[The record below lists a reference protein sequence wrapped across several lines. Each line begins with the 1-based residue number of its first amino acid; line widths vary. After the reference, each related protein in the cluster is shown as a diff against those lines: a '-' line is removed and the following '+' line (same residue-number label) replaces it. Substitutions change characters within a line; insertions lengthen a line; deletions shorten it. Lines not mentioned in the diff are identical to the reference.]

1 MATERTRLSYT
12 QFLKSAGGA
21 SALALALVAQGAW
34 AQDTVAPESQT
45 STATETPTGAPA
57 NPTDQPST
65 AKDDSAESGDEI
77 IVTGIRASL
86 AKAQDI
92 KRDSATVV
100 DAITAED
107 IGALPDRSVN
117 EALQRVPGVA
127 ITRFAA
133 AEDSAHFS
141 VEGSGVVIRGL
152 SFVRGEFNGRDTFS
166 TSGGREIGFNDVAP
180 ELVGSVEVFKNLT
193 ADLIEGGIAGTVN
206 INTRK
211 PFDSKKRLIY
221 VSGEINYADLIDK
234 SAPTFTGLYSNQWE
248 LPGGS
253 RVGLLVSG
261 TYSQLF
267 SQSHSAFVA
276 APLERFTGT
285 RTFNAGSPYQSTT
298 TDTFNCGTAL
308 NRCYAPV
315 GAGVRNQD
323 FNRERYGISAA
334 LQFATP
340 GDEVIATAQFL
351 RTNGKNSWVER
362 TIEPNVYYGDVNA
375 TFPQPGTQYVF
386 DDNGVFVSGNI
397 NRPGGFKEG
406 NIPGGGG
413 YGRLNNFQSGG
424 IFTTFSNRATA
435 SEAQTDDYSLNF
447 KVTPSDRLRFNFDG
461 QYVKSKLTS
470 FDNIIDT
477 GTWSNISLDTSGRI
491 PVVGFTIGDVPNYN
505 GRRPSASE
513 YFTNPNSIYFR
524 DAFSDLNDNNGEEW
538 AFRADAEYD
547 LSDTGFLRRLR
558 VGGRYADRDQTVRNN
573 AYNNWGAP
581 SETWTGGGAQ
591 TFATIDPSNYRAAG
605 FNDFFRGDV
614 PAVPIANFLNPD
626 LLLDYKASQALLRQV
641 TRAGGGNYTPVEDRA
656 CDNNAA
662 KINTYFCPNQ
672 IYQNSESTISGYAR
686 LDFGFD
692 TGSTSSFDGNIGV
705 RYVNTLDRSFGA
717 LTAPSSNAVFTA
729 FVEQSTGRV
738 FTLAE
743 TCARVLPA
751 GQQQQAICFLSP
763 AQQQAALA
771 FSNGRSAPYV
781 GRNRFDHW
789 LPSINLRFKA
799 TEQLQFRLAA
809 SKAISRPNF
818 GNLRA
823 FIGVNPDRTPANT
836 LFFSANSQNPF
847 LEPVEAKQAD
857 LTAEWY
863 FSRVGSIT
871 AAAFFKRL
879 TNLIDYNSQSILNV
893 SNNGQTYPVVVNGPA
908 NTDGSADIKG
918 VELSYQQTYEFL
930 PGALSGLGMQ
940 ATYTFVD
947 TGKFPNTTAANGA
960 GDGARPPGQVDG
972 LYDNLPLTQ
981 LSKHN
986 VNVAGFYDKYGIYAR
1001 MAYSWR
1007 SSYLI
1012 SVRDCCFPFL
1022 PNYNEATGQ
1031 LDGSLF
1037 YTVND
1042 QFKIGLQVSNILNEV
1057 TRTSFGLYADEDGEI
1072 VRSKKAAFIND
1083 RRYSISVRL
1092 TL

>member
-1 MATERTRLSYT
+1 MADTSKRAHI
-12 QFLKSAGGA
+12 QFLKLTGGA
-21 SALALALVAQGAW
+21 SALALALVAQAAW
-34 AQDTVAPESQT
+34 AQDTVAPEAQT
-45 STATETPTGAPA
+45 TTATETPTGAPN
-57 NPTDQPST
+57 NPTDQPSP
-65 AKDDSAESGDEI
+65 AKDEGAEGDEI
-77 IVTGIRASL
+77 VVTGIRASL

-127 ITRFAA
+127 ITRFAS

-152 SFVRGEFNGRDTFS
+152 TFVRGEFNGRDTFS

-211 PFDSKKRLIY
+211 PFDSKKRLVY
-221 VSGEINYADLIDK
+221 LSAEINYADLIDK

-276 APLERFTGT
+276 SPLERFTGT
-285 RTFNAGSPYQSTT
+285 RTFNAGSPYQSTV
-298 TDTFNCGTAL
+298 TDTFACPTGLTS
-308 NRCYAPV
+308 CYAPT

-334 LQFATP
+334 VQFATP

-375 TFPQPGTQYVF
+375 TFPQPGTSFVF
-386 DDNGVFVSGNI
+386 DDNAVFVSGNI
-397 NRPGGFKEG
+397 NRPGGFKQG
-406 NIPGGGG
+406 TIPGTNGTFGQ
-413 YGRLNNFQSGG
+413 LNNFQSGG
-424 IFTTFSNRATA
+424 IFTTFSNRANS

-447 KVTPSDRLRFNFDG
+447 KVTPTDRLRFNFDG
-461 QYVKSKLTS
+461 QYVKSKLNS

-491 PVVGFTIGDVPNYN
+491 PVVGFSIGDVPNYN
-505 GRRPSASE
+505 GRQPSASE

-524 DAFSDLNDNNGEEW
+524 DAFSDINDNNGEEW

-558 VGGRYADRDQTVRNN
+558 VGGRYADRDQIVRNN
-573 AYNNWGAP
+573 GYNNWGAP

-591 TFATIDPSNYRAAG
+591 TFATIDPSNYGAYG

-614 PAVPIANFLNPD
+614 PAVPIANFLNPG
-626 LLLDYKASQALLRQV
+626 LLMDYTASQALLRQV
-641 TRAGGGNYTPVEDRA
+641 TRAGGGNYTPIEDRA
-656 CDNNAA
+656 CATVNE
-662 KINTYFCPNQ
+662 YFCPSEVFR
-672 IYQNSESTISGYAR
+672 NSESTISGYAR
-686 LDFGFD
+686 LDFAVDVGD
-692 TGSTSSFDGNIGV
+692 SAFDGNIGV

-717 LTAPSSNAVFTA
+717 LTAPQPNSVFNPTTNPA
-729 FVEQSTGRV
+729 TQQPY
-738 FTLAE
+738 TLAE
-743 TCARVLPA
+743 FCALPLGS
-751 GQQQQAICFLSP
+751 GQQRAPICGLTA
-763 AQQQAALA
+763 AQQQAAIGFANGASRDYLA
-771 FSNGRSAPYV
+771 
-781 GRNRFDHW
+781 RNRFDHW

-799 TEQLQFRLAA
+799 TDELQFRVAA

-823 FIGVNPDRTPANT
+823 FIGVNGGASQANT

-857 LTAEWY
+857 VTAEWY
-863 FSRVGSIT
+863 FNRVGSIT

-879 TNLIDYNSQSILNV
+879 TNLIDYNSQSVLDV
-893 SNNGQTYPVVVNGPA
+893 TNNGQTYPVVINGPS

-947 TGKFPNTTAANGA
+947 TGSFPNTTANNGA
-960 GDGARPPGQVDG
+960 ADGARPPGQVDG

-986 VNVAGFYDKYGIYAR
+986 VNLAGFYDKYGIYAR

-1037 YTVND
+1037 YTVNE

-1057 TRTSFGLYADEDGEI
+1057 TRTSFGLYADDEGEV

-1083 RRYSISVRL
+1083 RRFSLSVRL